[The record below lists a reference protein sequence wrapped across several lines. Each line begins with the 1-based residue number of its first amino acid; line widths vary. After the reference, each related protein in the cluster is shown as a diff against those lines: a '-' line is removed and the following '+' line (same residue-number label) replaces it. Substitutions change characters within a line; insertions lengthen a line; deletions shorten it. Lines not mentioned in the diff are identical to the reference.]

1 MTDSPLLSITIPTWN
16 RASFLHE
23 QLSMLTGQVTNY
35 SLTNKVEIVIT
46 DNGSDDNTYEIVSDF
61 ISRYSYITYFNNEIN
76 KGARFN
82 LIKALELA
90 KGKYCIF
97 LGDDD
102 RYKNDGLI
110 KMISCLEENEN
121 VDAVFDTY
129 LFKNN
134 HFKNQSFVSLQEI
147 LLNFYYFIGNAGLFI
162 IQTNLIHQNI
172 KKYGYNYFSLSW
184 PQTQLIILSLN
195 KSSSEKILLTSLNLF
210 SESIHDKLMMYNS
223 YYLLR
228 GLYFDLSDAINDIK
242 SEIHIDYYN
251 AARQYLKHHIIQ
263 NTFNIL
269 QCGVFVDNHEQ
280 RNKTISYLKKNK
292 FKYTSYERR
301 YLNLI
306 ILVLSLPTCISK
318 TLSNFFILITRGKNG
333 LTKKNNFVKNEID
346 KIMSQKNN
354 NKSVRS
360 FDFNPN

>member
-1 MTDSPLLSITIPTWN
+1 MTISPLLSITIPTWN

-23 QLSMLTGQVTNY
+23 QLSMLTGQITNY
-35 SLTNKVEIVIT
+35 SLTNKVQIVIA
-46 DNGSDDNTYEIVSDF
+46 DNGSDDNTFEIVFDF
-61 ISRYSYITYFNNEIN
+61 ISRYSYITYFNNKIN
-76 KGARFN
+76 KGARYN

-102 RYKNDGLI
+102 RYKNDGLL
-110 KMISCLEENEN
+110 KMISCLEENKN

-134 HFKNQSFVSLQEI
+134 HFENQSFVSLVEI

-162 IQTNLIHQNI
+162 IRTTLIHQNI
-172 KKYGYNYFSLSW
+172 IKYGYNYFSMSW
-184 PQTQLIILSLN
+184 PQTQLIILSLD
-195 KSSSEKILLTSLNLF
+195 KSTSEKILLSSLNLF

-228 GLYFDLSDAINDIK
+228 GLYFDLADAIEDIK
-242 SEIHIDYYN
+242 SEIHIDCYN
-251 AARQYLKHHIIQ
+251 AARQYLKNHIIQ

-269 QCGVFVDNHEQ
+269 QCGVFVDRKEQ
-280 RNKTISYLKKNK
+280 RNKTISYINENKLK
-292 FKYTSYERR
+292 YSHYERR

-306 ILVLSLPTCISK
+306 ILVLSLPTWISK
-318 TLSNFFILITRGKNG
+318 NLSNFFIFITRGKNG
-333 LTKKNNFVKNEID
+333 LTKKNNFVKNEKD
-346 KIMSQKNN
+346 KIYHFVLQ
-354 NKSVRS
+354 
-360 FDFNPN
+360 FGQHF